1 METPDSPAEQRMPV
15 LFVGHGSPMNGI
27 EDNEFSRCWE
37 RLAKTLPEP
46 KAILCISAHWETNG
60 TCVTGMEMPRTIHD
74 FYGFPQLLYNVQYPA
89 HGSTWLVRE
98 TQNALKTEKIGL
110 DSKWG
115 LDHGCWIVLKKMF
128 PDAGIPVIQLSLDS
142 TLQARDHYNLAKKL
156 LPLREKGV
164 LIVGSGNM
172 VHNLGMVAPDG
183 GNFNTP
189 FGFDWALEANAH
201 FKNLID
207 ENRFKE
213 LADYKSLGSAVRLA
227 VPTPE
232 HYLPMLYALS
242 LKHEGE
248 ALTYFNDTAIAGS
261 ITMTSFKIG

>member
-1 METPDSPAEQRMPV
+1 M
-15 LFVGHGSPMNGI
+15 
-27 EDNEFSRCWE
+27 
-37 RLAKTLPEP
+37 
-46 KAILCISAHWETNG
+46 
-60 TCVTGMEMPRTIHD
+60 
-74 FYGFPQLLYNVQYPA
+74 
-89 HGSTWLVRE
+89 
-98 TQNALKTEKIGL
+98 
-110 DSKWG
+110 
-115 LDHGCWIVLKKMF
+115 LKKIF

-142 TLQARDHYNLAKKL
+142 SLQAQDHYNLAKKL
-156 LPLREKGV
+156 MPLREKGV
-164 LIVGSGNM
+164 LILGSGNM

-207 ENRFKE
+207 ENRFQE

-242 LKHEGE
+242 LKQEDE